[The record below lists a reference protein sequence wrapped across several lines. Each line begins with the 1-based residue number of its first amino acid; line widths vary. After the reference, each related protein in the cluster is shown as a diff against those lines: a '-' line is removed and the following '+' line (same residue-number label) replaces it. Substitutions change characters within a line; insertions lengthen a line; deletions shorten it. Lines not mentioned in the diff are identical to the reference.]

1 MNKKVSDQKISESDI
16 RAIYH
21 QGEDAVVELVTLL
34 IKRIERLEEHL
45 GKDSRNSSKP
55 PSSDGFGKR
64 TKSLRGKSKRK
75 SGVKKAIPVVPWNGV
90 KPSMP

>member
-45 GKDSRNSSKP
+45 GKIVGTVVNHPQAMALGSGPKVYGVRVSVKV
-55 PSSDGFGKR
+55 
-64 TKSLRGKSKRK
+64 
-75 SGVKKAIPVVPWNGV
+75 GVKR
-90 KPSMP
+90 PSR